1 MLLNILQCT
10 GWLLMIKNE
19 LVQMSVVLRLNP
31 DAGGNSSGNSSSP
44 AAAEIK
50 APFFSNNL
58 YPRLGQKAC

>member
-31 DAGGNSSGNSSSP
+31 DAGGNSSSP

-50 APFFSNNL
+50 APFFSNKL